1 MVKSYAWRSRPVQA
15 PCARKRSQR
24 LSIPLYR
31 SRMVAPT
38 CLASRVYCACCAL
51 SAGAFFVKSIH
62 TVSFF

>member
-1 MVKSYAWRSRPVQA
+1 MRGEADPFKHHVPGSEAKGCQS
-15 PCARKRSQR
+15 
-24 LSIPLYR
+24 LYR
-31 SRMVAPT
+31 SRTVAPT